1 MLLREID
8 MLSPKITL
16 YYKQKNTHASVI
28 SGILTIIVYSFIIS
42 FIIIY
47 FKDYINKENPTAYF
61 FNRYVDDIGKFSF
74 SKNYFFNYVRLI
86 NSKSREEVPF
96 DFDKV
101 EIIGT
106 NKIISDY
113 LNDNDGDNQSHWI
126 YGKCEDKIN
135 INEINNLLN
144 YEDFHKSACLKY
156 YYSKEKRRYYDIND
170 RNFIWPSIDHGAS
183 HINTTFF
190 GIILK
195 KCENSTFRLNNFG
208 PCSSED
214 EIDNYIKSIYLSFT
228 IIDQYVDILNYE
240 NPITSYLYSITNG
253 IAKDSYVT
261 NNLNFDP
268 GLIRTYDNIFS
279 DKPVEKTAYFFH
291 QNSKSTTVSTNT
303 KIIGAFYIWMQNSQ
317 QYYERRYKKL
327 QDFLSDI
334 GGIANLILVV
344 AECINYFI
352 ARHNMLAD
360 TQELISNIIK
370 KNISIYENLIKSHN
384 PKKLININNQ
394 KRNEDNSSLKIFDM
408 NKNNKR
414 LISTEN
420 SEIRKEGNKNILG
433 NKIKVINNDY
443 SGEEK
448 NGIDKSIENGVQQI
462 NKEKSEEDLGKLKRM
477 STRNEIRR
485 DFSLINEKEKF
496 NCFSYLFYICFC
508 KKINSNIKYYE
519 ELRRLIISE
528 ECMIQNYLNIYK
540 LLEIQ
545 NIT

>member
-1 MLLREID
+1 

-28 SGILTIIVYSFIIS
+28 SGILTIIALSL
-42 FIIIY
+42 IIIFTVMY
-47 FKDYINKENPTAYF
+47 FIRYANKENPTAYF
-61 FNRYVDDIGKFSF
+61 FNRYIEDIGTFSL
-74 SKNYFFNYVRLI
+74 SENHFFNFVQLVG
-86 NSKSREEVPF
+86 SRREIKQI
-96 DFDKV
+96 DF
-101 EIIGT
+101 
-106 NKIISDY
+106 NKIEIVGVNRII
-113 LNDNDGDNQSHWI
+113 NDNFSEEDFNISHWI
-126 YGKCEDKIN
+126 YGKCDEEIDISN
-135 INEINNLLN
+135 IKDLLDD
-144 YEDFHKSACLKY
+144 EGFDKSACLKK
-156 YYSKEKRRYYDIND
+156 YYSNEKKQSYNIYDK
-170 RNFIWPSIDHGAS
+170 NFEWPSIKHGAS

-195 KCENSTFRLNNFG
+195 KCANTTFRLNNFG

-214 EIDNYIKSIYLSFT
+214 EINNYLKSAYLSFN

-279 DKPVEKTAYFFH
+279 DKPVEKTAYFFL

-327 QDFLSDI
+327 QDFLSDT

-344 AECINYFI
+344 AECINYII

-370 KNISIYENLIKSHN
+370 KNISIYENLIKTHN

-394 KRNEDNSSLKIFDM
+394 KRNEDNSSLKIFDI

-433 NKIKVINNDY
+433 NKIKVINIDY

-448 NGIDKSIENGVQQI
+448 NGINKSIENGVQQI

-485 DFSLINEKEKF
+485 NFSLINEKEKF

-540 LLEIQ
+540 LLEVQ
-545 NIT
+545 KIT